1 MVSGNL
7 IESSSYRI
15 FSCCNCSKPQRMHQ
29 RPSGLAPFCPR
40 CSARLNSNKSPGQF
54 FSVSTRRLSRKIG
67 KILKKNTCFKN
78 SLGNNASHF
87 VDAYVPTGSPTEPD
101 SNRFRCTLGKG
112 CLTCLALQVANW
124 EKNLDCWTMLMYN
137 SFMNLLGI
145 WYIKGVLLL
154 FHPPSLSSFMI
165 FSSGP

>member
-67 KILKKNTCFKN
+67 KIFKKKHMLQKLLGKQCF
-78 SLGNNASHF
+78 SLCRCLC
-87 VDAYVPTGSPTEPD
+87 
-101 SNRFRCTLGKG
+101 SNRITYRARFQQVPVYSGEGMSDLFGAASGKLGEEFG
-112 CLTCLALQVANW
+112 
-124 EKNLDCWTMLMYN
+124 
-137 SFMNLLGI
+137 LLN
-145 WYIKGVLLL
+145 YVNV
-154 FHPPSLSSFMI
+154 
-165 FSSGP
+165 

>member
-54 FSVSTRRLSRKIG
+54 FSVSTRRLSKKFGKNKPKKI
-67 KILKKNTCFKN
+67 KKTH
-78 SLGNNASHF
+78 ASKTPWETMLSQCYHID
-87 VDAYVPTGSPTEPD
+87 VYVPTGSPTKPD
-101 SNRFRCTLGKG
+101 SNRLFPACGKLGKEFG
-112 CLTCLALQVANW
+112 
-124 EKNLDCWTMLMYN
+124 
-137 SFMNLLGI
+137 LLK
-145 WYIKGVLLL
+145 YINV
-154 FHPPSLSSFMI
+154 
-165 FSSGP
+165 